1 MKKYNKFEEFEELM
15 NEDLHNIP
23 KIITGKWLEQQLLD
37 RNSRFRYLGFGFS
50 DLTNHEFEDNID
62 FKTIRKIPFSTRT
75 KFPEKHPFHFDRSI
89 YHVGDDIR
97 KLHEEGID
105 GSGMNI
111 AIIDFYFETI
121 PNELKESLFYLKKF
135 TENSEV
141 SFHGTT
147 VACQLCGKNLGVAP
161 KAKLWFYETG
171 QGRNNII
178 NDLIIALK
186 DIYEKNKKGA
196 NIKVISISGSRHR
209 ENPEFQEVYQ
219 KLLNQGCY
227 IIDSPLFG
235 ENFTSINVDANTGEL
250 YYTDRQE
257 QAMGSEIATKI
268 AIKTGGKM
276 TPLVTTENDYLYC
289 GQASYSWSIPILAGY
304 FVLALQVSPDL
315 TYDEFLDL
323 ARTTAKNEN
332 GIMVFNINGVI
343 EEIKK
348 EHMKTM

>member
-1 MKKYNKFEEFEELM
+1 MKKYNKFEEFVELM
-15 NEDLHNIP
+15 NENLPNIP
-23 KIITGKWLEQQLLD
+23 KIITSKWLEQQLSD
-37 RNSRFRYLGFGFS
+37 RNSRFRYFGFGFS

-62 FKTIRKIPFSTRT
+62 FKIIRKIPFSTRT
-75 KFPEKHPFHFDRSI
+75 VFPEKHPFHFSQSI
-89 YHVGDDIR
+89 YHVDDDIK
-97 KLHEEGID
+97 KLHEMEID
-105 GSGMNI
+105 GSKMNI

-121 PNELKESLFYLKKF
+121 PNELKECLFYLKKC

-147 VACQLCGKNLGVAP
+147 VACQLCGKNLGIAP
-161 KAKLWFYETG
+161 KANLWFYATG
-171 QGRNNII
+171 QGRNNIV
-178 NDLIIALK
+178 NDDLIALK
-186 DIYEKNKKGA
+186 DIYEQNKNGA

-227 IIDSPLFG
+227 IIDSLLFG

-257 QAMGSEIATKI
+257 QAMGDEIKTKI

-289 GQASYSWSIPILAGY
+289 GQATYSWSIPILTGY
-304 FVLALQVSPDL
+304 FTLALQVNPEL
-315 TYDEFLDL
+315 TYDEFVSL
-323 ARTTAKNEN
+323 ARTTAKNQN
-332 GIMVFNINGVI
+332 GIMVFDIGEVI
-343 EEIKK
+343 KELSNKK
-348 EHMKTM
+348 SKIM

>member
-1 MKKYNKFEEFEELM
+1 MKKYNKFEEFEEFM
-15 NEDLHNIP
+15 NEDLKDIP
-23 KIITGKWLEQQLLD
+23 QIITGEWLEQQRLD
-37 RNSRFRYLGFGFS
+37 KNSRFRYLGFGFS
-50 DLTNHEFEDNID
+50 DLTKQEFEDNID

-75 KFPEKHPFHFDRSI
+75 KFPKKHPFHFNQSI
-89 YHVGDDIR
+89 YHVDDDIR
-97 KLHEEGID
+97 KLHEVGID

-111 AIIDFYFETI
+111 AVIDFYFETI
-121 PNELKESLFYLKKF
+121 PNELKESLFYLKDYA
-135 TENSEV
+135 ENSEV

-161 KAKLWFYETG
+161 KAKLWFYQVG
-171 QGRNNII
+171 QGRKNIAKD
-178 NDLIIALK
+178 DLSALK
-186 DIYEKNKKGA
+186 DIYEKNKNGA

-209 ENPEFQEVYQ
+209 ENPEFKDVYQ

-227 IIDSPLFG
+227 IIDSIIFG

-257 QAMGSEIATKI
+257 EAMGSEIATKI

-289 GQASYSWSIPILAGY
+289 GQATYSWSIPILAGY
-304 FVLALQVSPDL
+304 FTLTLQINPDL
-315 TYDEFLDL
+315 TYDEFIDL
-323 ARTTAKNEN
+323 ARKTVKNEN

-343 EEIKK
+343 EELKK
-348 EHMKTM
+348 ERSKVM